1 LKQIRKSDVASPLVR
16 QLVRSATSIGANYVE
31 ADEAGSK
38 KEFRHRI
45 SICKRETK
53 ETMYWL
59 RMIAAAVPE
68 HAPQS
73 RELWKESKE
82 LSKIFASIHRKS
94 SK

>member
-1 LKQIRKSDVASPLVR
+1 
-16 QLVRSATSIGANYVE
+16 VE

-45 SICKRETK
+45 SICKREAK

-59 RMIAAAVPE
+59 RMIAAAAPE
-68 HAPQS
+68 FAPQS
-73 RELWKESKE
+73 RELWKEAKE
-82 LSKIFASIHRKS
+82 LNKIFASIHRKT